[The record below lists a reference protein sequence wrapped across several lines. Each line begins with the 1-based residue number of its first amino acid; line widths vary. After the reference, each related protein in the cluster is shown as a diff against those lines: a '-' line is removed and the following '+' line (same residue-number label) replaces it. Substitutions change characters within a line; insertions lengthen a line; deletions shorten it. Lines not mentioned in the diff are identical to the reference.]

1 MAGDNF
7 MKKKRLAAAALTSC
21 LVLSATFT
29 GCSLVS
35 TNGNK
40 DMEQIIA
47 TVDIRDSETFA
58 TEFKAAGY
66 KDAIAE
72 SNINKRSLVSYFI
85 NTGYT
90 YINNYN
96 YTYEKTFNLLLDNL
110 IDNAVLVQYST
121 LGLIKYKAAADGVS
135 EESILSEYNSKES
148 KSAKYEYLLGGENS
162 EEVMLAKYNFYSSV
176 NSAID
181 SNERTDIEEDEDG
194 YKGTDTRT
202 TPTNLNTEQEDYFPG
217 REEGKL
223 DYAIYTGY
231 EGYLLG
237 QSGAYKDDAIEG
249 TTSATRIKAYN
260 TFINNLMSNNLVD
273 RKKEADKLTDVLKLE
288 YMKNEYASQLES
300 RIVNKYNDVYEEMM
314 EKELT
319 KDNYSYIKSFY
330 EELLN
335 GQKDDYK
342 TASAFESAMGNLSD
356 TSFLLYSPDTGDS
369 DLFDGE
375 NHGKFGY
382 VYNILLP
389 FNAKQTVELAEL
401 TSKRNED
408 KDDNSYYYERNRILQ
423 NIYTEDQR
431 QAWFNGSENYS
442 FKAEDDKVYS
452 GDTAGYFKGYDND
465 SNRQYLF
472 FENNLTNNKEGG
484 RYKKL
489 KAYDGRYSYNG
500 YVAENENGSYTLV
513 GNKLNIDGMLNEFS
527 AYINYVL
534 GGERVSYV
542 KAPAQSY
549 YGITEF
555 KDADDEIDYEKL
567 MYASGK
573 VNFGNFNADDLMN
586 AVTEQ
591 YKAMSAVNELQFA
604 YTTDTSVLSQYVGYS
619 VSAYDT
625 SYIKEFEYAAKKAIS
640 MGEGAFTVCAGD
652 YGWHLIYVTYTFD
665 GGDVYSPDWTKVD
678 VKGSFENLFLENMKG
693 KDLKDVSTT
702 HRSII
707 VSDFKKENVSYKK
720 YQKRYQNLLDLDKNS
735 DNNDL
740 ENNGGSKT

>member
-181 SNERTDIEEDEDG
+181 SNERTDIEEDKDG

-472 FENNLTNNKEGG
+472 FENNLTDSGEGG

-489 KAYDGRYSYNG
+489 QAYDGRYAYNG
-500 YVAENENGSYTLV
+500 KAYENKDGSYTLIPE
-513 GNKLNIDGMLNEFS
+513 KLTIDSMLEEFS

-534 GGERVSYV
+534 GTTNSVSY
-542 KAPAQSY
+542 STDSNY
-549 YGITEF
+549 YDTSDFF
-555 KDADDEIDYEKL
+555 KDGDDEEIDYSKFV
-567 MYASGK
+567 YASGK
-573 VNFGNFNADDLMN
+573 VDFGSDFKKNDLMN
-586 AVTEQ
+586 AATNQ

-604 YTTDTSVLSQYVGYS
+604 YTTDSGVLSNYVGYS

-625 SYIKEFEYAAKKAIS
+625 TYIKEFEYAAKKAVS
-640 MGEGAFTVCAGD
+640 EGEGAFTVCAGD
-652 YGWHLIYVTYTFD
+652 YGWHLIYVTFKYD
-665 GGDVYSPDWTKVD
+665 LNGGAVNGETIDWSRISNEGT
-678 VKGSFENLFLENMKG
+678 FENLFFEWIKSN
-693 KDLKDVSTT
+693 DLSNVTSMR
-702 HRSII
+702 RSKII
-707 VSDFKKENVSYKK
+707 SEFNKEATVVK
-720 YQKRYQNLLDLDKNS
+720 YQKRYQDLLDLGD
-735 DNNDL
+735 
-740 ENNGGSKT
+740 

>member
-181 SNERTDIEEDEDG
+181 SDERADIEEDEDG

-202 TPTNLNTEQEDYFPG
+202 TPTNLNTEQKDYFPG

-273 RKKEADKLTDVLKLE
+273 RNKEADKLTDVLKLE

-401 TSKRNED
+401 TSKRKED

-442 FKAEDDKVYS
+442 FKAEDNKVYS

-702 HRSII
+702 HRSRI

-740 ENNGGSKT
+740 ENNGGSNT